1 MPPNLVHATVVHGR
15 YDTRILFKQCASL
28 SSAGIGSVSLFVAD
42 GKGDETWNGIRIHD
56 IGKPPFGRFGR
67 ATAGTFRMWRALR
80 KARPD
85 LVQIHDPELLPLA
98 IVLNATGTRV
108 LFDMHENL
116 PREILTKAWVAPQA
130 RRLVSSIARAAQSVA
145 AKRIPTIFAE
155 ESYAR
160 DFPSAMQSV
169 VVLNYPLVDSLTAI
183 VREKRSRFTVGYI
196 GGLSEERGAPI
207 VVGAMARLR
216 EKGVD
221 IHGVLI
227 GPVAAEPA
235 VADMLAMGNREGWLT
250 VPGRLKPEKGWSLIA
265 ECHVGVAILQ
275 PSSNFVESYPTKLF
289 EYMALGLPVVVS
301 DFPLWREV
309 VEKSSCGLL
318 VDPIDVDA
326 LTTALRWIFEHPNE
340 AAQMGKNGRQAVL
353 EKYRWES
360 EFRKLKDFYRKVL
373 SSAAGG
379 ASN

>member
-1 MPPNLVHATVVHGR
+1 MPPSLVHATVVHAR

-28 SSAGIGSVSLFVAD
+28 TSAGVGSVSLFVAD
-42 GKGDETWNGIRIHD
+42 GKGDETWNGILIHD
-56 IGKPPFGRFGR
+56 VGKPPFGRFGR

-98 IVLNATGTRV
+98 IVLNALGTRV

-116 PREILTKAWVAPQA
+116 PREILTKKWVAPQA
-130 RRLVSSIARAAQSVA
+130 RRLVSAIARAAQTVA
-145 AKRIPTIFAE
+145 ARRIPTIFAE
-155 ESYAR
+155 ESYTR
-160 DFPSAMQSV
+160 DFPSAMRSV

-207 VVGAMARLR
+207 VVGAIARLR

-227 GPVAAEPA
+227 GPVAAEPV
-235 VADMLAMGNREGWLT
+235 VADMLATGDREGWLT

-309 VEKSSCGLL
+309 VEKPDCGLL
-318 VDPIDVDA
+318 VDPTDVDA

-340 AAQMGKNGRQAVL
+340 AAQMGKNGRRAVL

-360 EFRKLKDFYRKVL
+360 EFRKLKDFYGEVL
-373 SSAAGG
+373 SSAPEG